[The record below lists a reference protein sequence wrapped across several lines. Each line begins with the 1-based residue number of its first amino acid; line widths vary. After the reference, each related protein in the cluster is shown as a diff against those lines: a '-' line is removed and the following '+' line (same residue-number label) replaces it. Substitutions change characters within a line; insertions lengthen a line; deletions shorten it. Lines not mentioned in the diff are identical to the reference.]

1 MTRDSPRHCDTRGL
15 RRPDGRRS
23 RSSTGTSVAV
33 GFKIQ
38 IASRILPELHD
49 LRRRLVLSRQVFT
62 AARRTPREQRLSAFQ
77 RLAME
82 DGFTQT
88 TLLRHSFRVSPL
100 LFRFQHGLTPLAPAP
115 LRRFPRV
122 ASGVHRKYPAP
133 GGDAITLRMMAA
145 PPVFAVYGARLRH
158 APVAPESRWGRI
170 LPPLPPERHHRRGH
184 GYRRSRLVGRARDTL
199 LPERSAS
206 VERSRLCHLRAS
218 RYGAQALRID
228 NSDRRP
234 SVAAVP

>member
-1 MTRDSPRHCDTRGL
+1 MTRDPLGTVTLEDF

-145 PPVFAVYGARLRH
+145 PTCLRSLRRTPSACASGTRIPVGTNPASVTARTSSPAWSWLSSESSGRSCSRH
-158 APVAPESRWGRI
+158 AIAGTKCERRAESA
-170 LPPLPPERHHRRGH
+170 LPP
-184 GYRRSRLVGRARDTL
+184 SRF
-199 LPERSAS
+199 
-206 VERSRLCHLRAS
+206 
-218 RYGAQALRID
+218 AL
-228 NSDRRP
+228 RRP
-234 SVAAVP
+234 SAQNR